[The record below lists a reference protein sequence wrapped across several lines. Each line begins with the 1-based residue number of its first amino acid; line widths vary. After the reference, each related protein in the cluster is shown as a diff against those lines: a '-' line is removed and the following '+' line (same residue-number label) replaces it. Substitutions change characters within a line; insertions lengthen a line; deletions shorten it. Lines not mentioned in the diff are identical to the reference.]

1 MHISA
6 HGTAGFF
13 GREDRAMTRPSPLGA
28 ILAGGQS
35 TRMGTD
41 KALVELAGR
50 PMVLHV
56 ADALEAAGCRVTVIG
71 RSDRPAGLH
80 SVPDSPAG
88 RRGPVAGLATAL
100 RVAAG
105 APVVLVAVDQP
116 FVRPPTIRQLLAVA
130 DGDAVVPID
139 KGKRQPTCAVYWP
152 NCSAIVDD
160 LLTGQ
165 DDPPLHAVLD
175 RVPLHEI
182 GADTWREW
190 GEDGSSW
197 WSANTPEDLARAER
211 RLGDR

>member
-1 MHISA
+1 M
-6 HGTAGFF
+6 
-13 GREDRAMTRPSPLGA
+13 GR
-28 ILAGGQS
+28 
-35 TRMGTD
+35 D

-50 PMVLHV
+50 PMISHV

-80 SVPDSPAG
+80 SVPDSPSG

-105 APVVLVAVDQP
+105 APVVLVGVDQP
-116 FVRPPTIRQLLAVA
+116 FVRPQTVRSLLDVT
-130 DGDAVVPID
+130 DGDAVVPVD
-139 KGKRQPTCAVYWP
+139 RGKRQPTCGVYWP

-165 DDPPLHAVLD
+165 DDPSLYAVLD

-182 GADTWREW
+182 GADTWRGWE
-190 GEDGSSW
+190 EDGRSW
-197 WSANTPEDLARAER
+197 WSVNTPDDLATAEA
-211 RLGDR
+211 RLHSP